1 MLNYYELLTIV
12 KDLDAVAAI
21 NEAFRKDFRKA
32 RDGVKASACTRKKA
46 AEIYKANATTTD
58 RTTEGIFSD
67 DKTAVYLTENT
78 TPGTQKAADI
88 SQIFTDSM
96 NNKKPVDI
104 CMRESL
110 ALARSLGWK
119 NGGER
124 YHISISGNDFDFS
137 LLYRV
142 LTTIAD
148 GETYDLA
155 QCYLS
160 ECCNGKKVLLL
171 WSKYGLAIV
180 LPFIGGGPDSREVS
194 FSHYMEVQK
203 AIEDRVV
210 NEALKTA

>member
-1 MLNYYELLTIV
+1 MLNYYELLDIV
-12 KDLDAVAAI
+12 KDLEAVAAI

-67 DKTAVYLTENT
+67 EKTAVYLTENA

-88 SQIFTDSM
+88 SQIFTDAM
-96 NNKKPVDI
+96 NRKKPVEI
-104 CMRESL
+104 CLRESI
-110 ALARSLGWK
+110 ALAKSLGWK

-124 YHISISGNDFDFS
+124 YHIAVDGLYFDFS
-137 LLYRV
+137 LIYNV
-142 LTTIAD
+142 LSTIAD
-148 GETYDLA
+148 GKGRDFAE
-155 QCYLS
+155 CYIS
-160 ECCNGKKVLLL
+160 ECGNGNKALLMR
-171 WSKYGLAIV
+171 SKYGLGIV
-180 LPFIGGGPDSREVS
+180 LPFMGGGPSYREVS
-194 FSHYMEVQK
+194 FSHFMEVQK